1 MRFNEL
7 FSAVIALF
15 AVSAAALPAA
25 DAHGDLV
32 ARDFVEKR
40 GYGGYGDP
48 GPSGKLVQPAGGY
61 RTVFNG
67 GNIPI
72 VYECVDLWNLITRSI
87 NVFLINDRLG
97 YNTTLAE
104 NLMPLREESGAQDNR
119 IVANFRVP
127 NDISI
132 RQSGEDWQVQVI
144 ESQIDPGDMM
154 SYIVE
159 RFQSA
164 APYIGLSFAG

>member
-1 MRFNEL
+1 M
-7 FSAVIALF
+7 
-15 AVSAAALPAA
+15 
-25 DAHGDLV
+25 
-32 ARDFVEKR
+32 
-40 GYGGYGDP
+40 
-48 GPSGKLVQPAGGY
+48 QPAGGY

-164 APYIGLSFAG
+164 APCECLSCNCSSQLSSLQCCCRHWPVLRWVSRSRHLT